1 MNLMH
6 HEAQHRDAE
15 ILIVDDIPAN
25 LKLLSDILTEKGYR
39 ARPAASGHLAL
50 RSAALRPPDLVLM
63 DVKMPGMDGYEVCR
77 TLKLDSKNGD
87 VPVIFISALDEA
99 GDKVRGFKAGGVDFI
114 TKPFQAEDVLA
125 RVELHLSL
133 DRLHKQ
139 LEMQNAQ
146 LLKESAERE
155 QAERKLWEANA
166 LNRKIIEAS
175 MMGVLAYNG
184 QSGQCLMANCAAAK
198 IVNASVD
205 QLLRQN
211 FRQIASWKA
220 SGLLPMAEQVLATG
234 VEHQAE
240 VHMVTTFGKE
250 VWMECQ
256 LATFLNY
263 GEPHLLLLLHDI
275 TGRKHDQQDL
285 KRAKEAAEKAN
296 RAKSEFLANMSHEI
310 RTPMNAIIGFGYLF
324 SQTDLDARQQD
335 YLAKIQSS
343 AQLLLCVINDIL
355 DFSKIEANRIELES
369 VSFNPFRVL
378 EDLSNVVGIG
388 AAQKNIELLFTV
400 GPEIPAALIGDP
412 LRLGQIL
419 VNLTNNAIKFT
430 DSGEVVV
437 SVTSVS
443 KSPDATTADLRF
455 TIEDTGI
462 GMNADQLSHLFQP
475 FSQADSSTSRRY
487 GGTGLGLVICKRL
500 VEMMGGRI
508 EINSAPGK
516 GSRFEFVIPFGI
528 PKASGQKCPFIY
540 PDLHGTRVLVVD
552 DNATSRG
559 ILYGILTSFSFRVTL
574 VDSGEQ
580 ALGELERV
588 AAVPGE
594 DPYALMVV
602 DWKMPVMDGFETVAR
617 VRASTRLTKPPSIVM
632 MTAFDSEEIRQQVDV
647 LCIDGLL
654 IKPVIPSLLYETITE
669 ALGKKVRQPT
679 KWAEMDLN
687 WAQYRS
693 RLKGARALLVEDNS
707 INQMMAQELL
717 NKAGVRVKIA
727 NNGREALQLMD
738 DAAASYDVVLMDIQ
752 MPEMD
757 GYEAT
762 QLIRKNPANDTLPI
776 IAMTAHAMSTDRK
789 KCLEAGMDDH
799 VAKPIDQDK
808 LFKTLAKW
816 IRPNNGESGFPAGLP
831 TSHKSGDDLSGGYP
845 PEGPQTILS
854 LAAEMMKLIDAGSTD
869 AAGCLDAIK
878 SCGVSFLRT
887 EIEALETSINDLE
900 YDCAR
905 KHLLDI
911 MTKVNQPAFIQRSD
925 HYGT

>member
-1 MNLMH
+1 MNR
-6 HEAQHRDAE
+6 EAQHREAE

-25 LKLLSDILTEKGYR
+25 LKLLSDILAEKGYR
-39 ARPAASGHLAL
+39 VRPAASGHLAL
-50 RSAALRPPDLVLM
+50 RSAALRTPDLVLM
-63 DVKMPGMDGYEVCR
+63 DAKMPGMDGYEVCR
-77 TLKLDSKNGD
+77 TLKSDSKNGD

-99 GDKVRGFKAGGVDFI
+99 DDKVRGFEAGGVDFI

-125 RVELHLSL
+125 RVGLHLSL
-133 DRLHKQ
+133 DRLRKQ
-139 LEMQNAQ
+139 LEMRNTQ

-155 QAERKLWEANA
+155 QAERKLREANA

-184 QSGQCLMANCAAAK
+184 QSGQCLMANRAASK
-198 IVNASVD
+198 IFNASVD
-205 QLLRQN
+205 QLIHQN

-234 VEHQAE
+234 IEHQAE
-240 VHMVTTFGKE
+240 VHMVPPLGKE

-256 LATFLNY
+256 LAIFLNR
-263 GEPHLLLLLHDI
+263 GELHLLLLLHDI

-285 KRAKEAAEKAN
+285 ERAKEAAEKAN
-296 RAKSEFLANMSHEI
+296 SAKSQFLANMSHDI
-310 RTPMNAIIGFGYLF
+310 RTPMNAIIGFGHLF
-324 SQTDLDARQQD
+324 SQTDLDARQRD

-369 VSFNPFRVL
+369 VSFNPFSVF
-378 EDLSNVVGIG
+378 EDLSNIVGIG
-388 AAQKNIELLFTV
+388 AAQKNIELLFTI

-443 KSPDATTADLRF
+443 KNTDATTEDLRF
-455 TIEDTGI
+455 AIEDTGI

-487 GGTGLGLVICKRL
+487 GGTGLGLVICKHL

-528 PKASGQKCPFIY
+528 PKASGEKRPFMY
-540 PDLHGTRVLVVD
+540 PDLYGTRVLVVD
-552 DNATSRG
+552 DSAASRG
-559 ILYGILTSFSFRVTL
+559 NLHGILTSFSFRVTL

-588 AAVPGE
+588 AAVSGE

-617 VRASTRLTKPPSIVM
+617 VRASTRLTKSPSIVM
-632 MTAFDSEEIRQQVDV
+632 MTAYDSEEIRQQVEV

-654 IKPVIPSLLYETITE
+654 NKPVIPSLLYETITE
-669 ALGKKVRQPT
+669 ALGKKVRRPT
-679 KWAEMDLN
+679 KWAEMDSF
-687 WAQYRS
+687 WAHYRS
-693 RLKGARALLVEDNS
+693 RLKGARVLLAEDNS
-707 INQMMAQELL
+707 INQMIAQELL
-717 NKAGVRVKIA
+717 NKVGVGVKIA
-727 NNGREALQLMD
+727 NNGREALQLLAD
-738 DAAASYDVVLMDIQ
+738 TAEPYDVVLMDIQ

-762 QLIRKNPANDTLPI
+762 QLIRKNPANGALPV

-789 KCLEAGMDDH
+789 KCLEAGMNDH
-799 VAKPIDQDK
+799 VAKPIDPDK
-808 LFKTLAKW
+808 LFKMLAKW
-816 IRPNNGESGFPAGLP
+816 IRSNNGESGVPAGLP
-831 TSHKSGDDLSGGYP
+831 TRHASGGDYW
-845 PEGPQTILS
+845 
-854 LAAEMMKLIDAGSTD
+854 
-869 AAGCLDAIK
+869 
-878 SCGVSFLRT
+878 
-887 EIEALETSINDLE
+887 
-900 YDCAR
+900 
-905 KHLLDI
+905 
-911 MTKVNQPAFIQRSD
+911 
-925 HYGT
+925 

>member
-1 MNLMH
+1 MNR
-6 HEAQHRDAE
+6 EAQHREAE

-25 LKLLSDILTEKGYR
+25 LKLLSDILAEKGYR
-39 ARPAASGHLAL
+39 VRPAASGHLAL
-50 RSAALRPPDLVLM
+50 RSAALRTPDLVLM
-63 DVKMPGMDGYEVCR
+63 DAKMPGMDGYEVCR
-77 TLKLDSKNGD
+77 TLKSDSKNGD

-99 GDKVRGFKAGGVDFI
+99 DDKVRGFEAGGVDFI

-125 RVELHLSL
+125 RVGLHLSL
-133 DRLHKQ
+133 DRLRKQ
-139 LEMQNAQ
+139 LEMRNTQ

-155 QAERKLWEANA
+155 QAERKLREANA

-184 QSGQCLMANCAAAK
+184 QSGQCLMANRAASK
-198 IVNASVD
+198 IFNASVD
-205 QLLRQN
+205 QLIHQN

-234 VEHQAE
+234 IEHQAE
-240 VHMVTTFGKE
+240 VHMVTTLGKE

-256 LATFLNY
+256 LAIFLNH

-285 KRAKEAAEKAN
+285 ERAKEAAEKAN
-296 RAKSEFLANMSHEI
+296 SAKSQFLANMSHDI
-310 RTPMNAIIGFGYLF
+310 RTPMNAIIGFGHLF
-324 SQTDLDARQQD
+324 SQTDLDARQRD

-369 VSFNPFRVL
+369 VSFNPFSVF
-378 EDLSNVVGIG
+378 EDLSNIVGIG
-388 AAQKNIELLFTV
+388 AAQKNIELLFTI

-443 KSPDATTADLRF
+443 KNTDATTEDLRF
-455 TIEDTGI
+455 AIEDTGI

-487 GGTGLGLVICKRL
+487 GGTGLGLVICKHL

-528 PKASGQKCPFIY
+528 PKASGEKRPFMY
-540 PDLHGTRVLVVD
+540 PDLYGTRVLVVD
-552 DNATSRG
+552 DSAASRG
-559 ILYGILTSFSFRVTL
+559 NLHGILTSFSFRVTL

-588 AAVPGE
+588 AAVSGE

-617 VRASTRLTKPPSIVM
+617 VRASTRLTKSPSIVM
-632 MTAFDSEEIRQQVDV
+632 MTAYDSEEIRQQVEV

-654 IKPVIPSLLYETITE
+654 NKPVIPSLLYETITE
-669 ALGKKVRQPT
+669 ALGKKVRRPT
-679 KWAEMDLN
+679 KWAEMDSF
-687 WAQYRS
+687 WAHYRS
-693 RLKGARALLVEDNS
+693 RLKGARVLLAEDNS
-707 INQMMAQELL
+707 INQMIAQELL
-717 NKAGVRVKIA
+717 NKVGVGVKIA
-727 NNGREALQLMD
+727 NNGREALQLLAD
-738 DAAASYDVVLMDIQ
+738 TAEPYDVVLMDIQ

-762 QLIRKNPANDTLPI
+762 QLIRKNPANGALPV

-789 KCLEAGMDDH
+789 KCLEAGMNDH
-799 VAKPIDQDK
+799 IAKPIDPDK

-816 IRPNNGESGFPAGLP
+816 IRSNNGESGVPAGLP
-831 TSHKSGDDLSGGYP
+831 TRHASGGDYW
-845 PEGPQTILS
+845 
-854 LAAEMMKLIDAGSTD
+854 
-869 AAGCLDAIK
+869 
-878 SCGVSFLRT
+878 
-887 EIEALETSINDLE
+887 
-900 YDCAR
+900 
-905 KHLLDI
+905 
-911 MTKVNQPAFIQRSD
+911 
-925 HYGT
+925 